1 MDEKTKVDRI
11 VVNRFRKLLD
21 MKFSEIFS
29 LIEFCW
35 CLSQSN
41 EHKFITDNEFLLNN
55 KDAIERKL
63 KNFKIIS
70 SFEAFGMEIGKEKE
84 VVAA

>member
-35 CLSQSN
+35 ALSDPD
-41 EHKFITDNEFLLNN
+41 EHDFVTDNEFLLNN

>member
-1 MDEKTKVDRI
+1 MDEKTKADII
-11 VVNRFRKLLD
+11 VINRFRKLLD
-21 MKFSEIFS
+21 MKFSAIFS

-35 CLSQSN
+35 ALSEPDEN
-41 EHKFITDNEFLLNN
+41 EFITDNEFLLSN
-55 KDAIERKL
+55 KDAIEKKL

-70 SFEAFGMEIGKEKE
+70 SFEAFGIKIGKEKE